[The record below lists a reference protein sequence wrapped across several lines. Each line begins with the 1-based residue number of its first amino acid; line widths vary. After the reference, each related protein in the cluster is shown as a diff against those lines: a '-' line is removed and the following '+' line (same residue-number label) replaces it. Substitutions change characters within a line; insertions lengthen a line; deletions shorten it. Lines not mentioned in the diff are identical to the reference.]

1 MNLTNEFL
9 KHAHFIDQ
17 RANQLTSDMLL
28 ELNKAHS
35 IITGKLTTI
44 QSDILTDPFHKARY
58 TQRKKVLTQ
67 QAQAIEEIVKDI
79 FKELNV
85 IIDEAAQD
93 TLFSTARE
101 SHRVITEA
109 TPALNIAFN
118 KMSLPTVKAWFETAT
133 IDGLLPNELIGKLE
147 ASTRDKIIS
156 ISRQALIQGKDS
168 LSMARLIKKQGIEGT
183 YQGLEGLSRTL
194 LMSASNYA
202 KEETVTQNFSDVMD
216 GWRYLAT
223 LDGRTCLVCGADDNR
238 IFKMDEPKPVLPRH
252 FACRCTYIPYMKD
265 EAGQRKRPTVKHSE
279 KMVNH
284 RDGTQS
290 RRFTPDEVTTG
301 FTGSYQQWLKQQL
314 KTDPAFVKKVLGPKR
329 FELFKAGKLNL
340 SRMTTDGRIKSL
352 SEL

>member
-1 MNLTNEFL
+1 MNLTDEFL
-9 KHAHFIDQ
+9 KYAHFIDQ
-17 RANQLTSDMLL
+17 RASQLTRDMLL

-44 QSDILTDPFHKARY
+44 QAEILKDPYHKAQY
-58 TQRKKVLTQ
+58 GQRKKVLTQ

-85 IIDEAAQD
+85 IIDDAAQD
-93 TLFSTARE
+93 TLFSTAKE
-101 SHRVITEA
+101 SHKIITKA
-109 TPALNIAFN
+109 VPSLSIGFN

-133 IDGLLPNELIGKLE
+133 IDGMLPNELINKLE
-147 ASTRDKIIS
+147 ASTRDRIIS

-168 LSMARLIKKQGIEGT
+168 LSMARMIKKQGIEGT
-183 YQGLEGLSRTL
+183 YQGMEGLSRTL

-202 KEETVTQNFSDVMD
+202 KEETLTANFSDVMD

-223 LDGRTCLVCGADDNR
+223 LDGRTCIVCGADDNKV
-238 IFKMDEPKPVLPRH
+238 FKLDEAKPVLPRH

-265 EAGQRKRPTVKHSE
+265 EIGQRKRPTVKHSE

-290 RRFTPDEVTTG
+290 RKFTPDEVTTG
-301 FTGSYQQWLKQQL
+301 FTGSYQKWLKEQL
-314 KTDPAFVKKVLGPKR
+314 DKDPAFVKKVLGPKR
-329 FELFKAGKLNL
+329 FELFKAGKLSLNK
-340 SRMTTDGRIKSL
+340 MTTDGRVKKL
-352 SEL
+352 AEL